1 MLGQNTVTEMKIA
14 LEGLISRL
22 EITEERIPELDHI
35 TRELWK
41 LKNKEKKRLKKNNI
55 QELRGNYKRFKIHAM
70 GVPER
75 KENEEE
81 REAIFKQQWLTM
93 PPN

>member
-35 TRELWK
+35 TREL
-41 LKNKEKKRLKKNNI
+41 
-55 QELRGNYKRFKIHAM
+55 
-70 GVPER
+70 
-75 KENEEE
+75 
-81 REAIFKQQWLTM
+81 
-93 PPN
+93 